1 VVDNQG
7 YTKFAFSSGHDRYLR
22 IAAVHRAVYERLPA
36 QRAIEF

>member
-22 IAAVHRAVYERLPA
+22 IAAVHRAAVYERLPA
-36 QRAIEF
+36 QARD